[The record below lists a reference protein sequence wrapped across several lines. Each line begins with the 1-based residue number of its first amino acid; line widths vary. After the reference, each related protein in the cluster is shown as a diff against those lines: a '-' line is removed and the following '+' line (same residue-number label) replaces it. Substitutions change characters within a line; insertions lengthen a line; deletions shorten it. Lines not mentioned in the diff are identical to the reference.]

1 MKERREKMR
10 ELSSLWNGV
19 MNRYRALSDRITGRE
34 IQTLSET
41 EIAIIKIIDRNDRTV
56 VGDITKSLILP
67 KSTVTGLIAR
77 LERKEFI
84 RRLIYPDDLRS
95 FALELTERGN
105 RTIREYEKHEEE
117 IFEKLIEPL
126 SDGQSKALIEL
137 LRSMVSQR
145 RV

>member
-19 MNRYRALSDRITGRE
+19 MNRYRALSDRITGRH
-34 IQTLSET
+34 IQSFSET
-41 EIAIIKIIDRNDRTV
+41 EISIIKIIDRNDRTV
-56 VGDITKSLILP
+56 VGDITKSLTLP

-84 RRLIYPDDLRS
+84 RRMIYPDDLRS
-95 FALELTERGN
+95 FALELTEQGK
-105 RTIREYEKHEEE
+105 RTIREYEKAEEE
-117 IFEKLIEPL
+117 ILEKLLEPL
-126 SDGQSKALIEL
+126 SDKESGALIVL